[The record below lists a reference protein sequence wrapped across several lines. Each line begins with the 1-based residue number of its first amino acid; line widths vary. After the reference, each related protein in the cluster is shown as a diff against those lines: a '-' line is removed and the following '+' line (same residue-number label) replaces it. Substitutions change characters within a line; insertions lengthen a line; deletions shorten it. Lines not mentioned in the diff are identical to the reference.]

1 MKKKEKIVNTERKY
15 CQDNTGNII
24 ISENVF
30 RYSGRMSIKLMGQ
43 GIWAK
48 KRKKNLYRL

>member
-30 RYSGRMSIKLMGQ
+30 RHSGRMSIKLMGQ
-43 GIWAK
+43 EK
-48 KRKKNLYRL
+48 KEKFMQAVRNQ